1 MRQSVGQ
8 VNTRAVKSSGQSFF
22 VYIASTPSP
31 SLSRSALTQC
41 GLGSLTFCS
50 SLGKELMR
58 IGPKSNIQARLFQS
72 ILRIEMIVDDFVAV
86 LTRVLRLRTIVVLV
100 GLCAWLPLAGCQI
113 LGPAALGTGRGAY
126 NDVIAR
132 TSSEQTLGLMVRL
145 RYSDPIN
152 LLAVSSVTAGLK
164 FSTQAKGEAGFGSP
178 ASYAGALVPFSA
190 GVTYEDSPLIS
201 YTPVDAQAFLREWLA
216 PVTLEMLALAM
227 QGGPPGQDALTVLL
241 ILVERMNGLRSGVG
255 ATVEERTAFRRVAT
269 LLTQFRELGVALW
282 VQESGATGRY
292 ELILSHYS
300 PGRIAEVEEF
310 LRLLDL
316 QGNPAQESTIRIPVA
331 LGVRDGNFTGLA
343 VQTRS
348 VAEIMHSVAASI
360 EVPGEHVKEGL
371 VETRSVPPEAS
382 GTLGPIMRI
391 HSSRSTPRQANVAVQ
406 HRGWWYYVDDTDLAS
421 KRAFLQIQ
429 MLFFTRLSEA
439 TRGAQGTPLLT
450 IPVK

>member
-1 MRQSVGQ
+1 
-8 VNTRAVKSSGQSFF
+8 
-22 VYIASTPSP
+22 
-31 SLSRSALTQC
+31 
-41 GLGSLTFCS
+41 
-50 SLGKELMR
+50 
-58 IGPKSNIQARLFQS
+58 
-72 ILRIEMIVDDFVAV
+72 MIVGDFVV
-86 LTRVLRLRTIVVLV
+86 DLTRVLRLRTIVVLV
-100 GLCAWLPLAGCQI
+100 GLCVWLPLGGCQI

-126 NDVIAR
+126 NEVIAR
-132 TSSEQTLGLMVRL
+132 TSSEQTLGLIVRL
-145 RYSDPIN
+145 RYSDPIG
-152 LLAVSSVTAGLK
+152 LLAVSNVTAGLK

-190 GVTYEDSPLIS
+190 GVSYEDSPLIS

-216 PVTLEMLALAM
+216 PVTLETLALAM
-227 QGGPPGQDALTVLL
+227 QGGPRQDVLML
-241 ILVERMNGLRSGVG
+241 LQVLVERMNGLRSGAG
-255 ATVEERTAFRRVAT
+255 ATVEERTAFHRVAT
-269 LLTQFRELGVALW
+269 LLAQFRDRGMALW

-316 QGNPAQESTIRIPVA
+316 HDNPAQESTIRIPVA
-331 LGVRDGNFTGLA
+331 LGVRDRNFDGLA

-348 VAEIMHSVAASI
+348 VGEIMVNVAASI

-371 VETRSVPPEAS
+371 VEARSDPPEAP
-382 GTLGPIMRI
+382 GILGPILRI
-391 HSSRSTPRQANVAVQ
+391 RSSSSAPRQANVAVQ

-429 MLFFTRLSEA
+429 MLFMTRLTEA
-439 TRGAQGTPLLT
+439 TRGVQGAPLLT

>member
-1 MRQSVGQ
+1 
-8 VNTRAVKSSGQSFF
+8 
-22 VYIASTPSP
+22 
-31 SLSRSALTQC
+31 
-41 GLGSLTFCS
+41 
-50 SLGKELMR
+50 MR
-58 IGPKSNIQARLFQS
+58 IGPKSNIQDRLFRT
-72 ILRIEMIVDDFVAV
+72 ILSTEMIVDDFVVV

-132 TSSEQTLGLMVRL
+132 TSSEQTLGLIVRL

-190 GVTYEDSPLIS
+190 GITYEDSPLIS

-216 PVTLEMLALAM
+216 PVTLETLALAM
-227 QGGPPGQDALTVLL
+227 QGGPGQDALMVLL

-255 ATVEERTAFRRVAT
+255 ATVEERTAFHRVAT

-310 LRLLDL
+310 LRLLEL

-331 LGVRDGNFTGLA
+331 LGVRDGNFTAWPCRLA
-343 VQTRS
+343 RS
-348 VAEIMHSVAASI
+348 RRSYTAWRRRSRCLASMSRRASWRPARSLRKLRGPWARSCASI
-360 EVPGEHVKEGL
+360 RAEARRGRPTSPCSIVAGGTMWTTRTWQVNGRSCRSRCSSLPVSQRRLEGRRAH
-371 VETRSVPPEAS
+371 RS
-382 GTLGPIMRI
+382 
-391 HSSRSTPRQANVAVQ
+391 
-406 HRGWWYYVDDTDLAS
+406 
-421 KRAFLQIQ
+421 
-429 MLFFTRLSEA
+429 
-439 TRGAQGTPLLT
+439 
-450 IPVK
+450 

>member
-1 MRQSVGQ
+1 
-8 VNTRAVKSSGQSFF
+8 
-22 VYIASTPSP
+22 
-31 SLSRSALTQC
+31 
-41 GLGSLTFCS
+41 
-50 SLGKELMR
+50 
-58 IGPKSNIQARLFQS
+58 
-72 ILRIEMIVDDFVAV
+72 MIVNDFVAV
-86 LTRVLRLRTIVVLV
+86 LTRVLRLRTIVFLV
-100 GLCAWLPLAGCQI
+100 GLCAWLPLGGCQI

-132 TSSEQTLGLMVRL
+132 TSSEQTLGLIVRL

-216 PVTLEMLALAM
+216 PVTLETLALAM
-227 QGGPPGQDALTVLL
+227 QGAAREDALMVLL
-241 ILVERMNGLRSGVG
+241 TLVERMNGLRSGVG
-255 ATVEERTAFRRVAT
+255 ATVEEQTAFHRVAT
-269 LLTQFRELGVALW
+269 LLAQFRELGMGLW
-282 VQESGATGRY
+282 VLESGATGRY

-300 PGRIAEVEEF
+300 PGRIAEVEEL
-310 LRLLDL
+310 LRLLEL
-316 QGNPAQESTIRIPVA
+316 HGNPAQESTIRIRVV
-331 LGVRDGNFTGLA
+331 LGVRDGNFDGLA

-348 VAEIMHSVAASI
+348 VAEILHSVAASI
-360 EVPGEHVKEGL
+360 EVPREHVKEGL
-371 VETRSVPPEAS
+371 VEARSVPPEAS
-382 GTLGPIMRI
+382 GTLGPILRI
-391 HSSRSTPRQANVAVQ
+391 HSSSSAPRQANVAVQ

-429 MLFFTRLSEA
+429 MLFMTRLSEA
-439 TRGAQGTPLLT
+439 TRGLQGAPLLT